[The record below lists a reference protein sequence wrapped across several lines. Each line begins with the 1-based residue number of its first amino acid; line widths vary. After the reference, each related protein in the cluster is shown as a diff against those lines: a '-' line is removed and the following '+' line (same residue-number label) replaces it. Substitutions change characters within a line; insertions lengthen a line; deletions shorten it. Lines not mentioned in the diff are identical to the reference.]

1 MDKLSIWIF
10 VYNYEITNIVYKPP
24 FEHYGKQKYELQFDI
39 LLVFICFLF
48 IYLFFE
54 TKILNKNIIKIKE
67 DRFLTYFW

>member
-48 IYLFFE
+48 IY
-54 TKILNKNIIKIKE
+54 
-67 DRFLTYFW
+67 